1 MPLSNEPAYLTG
13 LIRRGSRACD
23 RHGTLFL
30 CFKLRRINRLGI
42 ASSLPSRGAEALDRL
57 YVLTPADQEGRKAHW
72 ASSRGVGTRNRAGHF
87 ATVLSD
93 VPDAR
98 SWNIQALSS
107 ELVLTIL

>member
-42 ASSLPSRGAEALDRL
+42 QVKRRRYLRVARKLLIVFTSLPRL
-57 YVLTPADQEGRKAHW
+57 TRKVARLTGQAREEWEHGIAPVTSLRYSVMFRTLAPGTFKLLA
-72 ASSRGVGTRNRAGHF
+72 AS
-87 ATVLSD
+87 
-93 VPDAR
+93 
-98 SWNIQALSS
+98 
-107 ELVLTIL
+107 